1 VCGALFAS
9 ANRLKSYLIRSAE
22 LSQTQLVVLYLQHPF
37 YLSQLFRLHAHHSG
51 ERLVADSQVMH
62 LTREVALFTRI
73 RKRRH
78 DGTEENTYP
87 SITKLTSDGAELR
100 G

>member
-1 VCGALFAS
+1 MNPSARCHLSIAQVC
-9 ANRLKSYLIRSAE
+9 
-22 LSQTQLVVLYLQHPF
+22 LQHLF
-37 YLSQLFRLHAHHSG
+37 YPSQLFRLHTHHSG
-51 ERLVADSQVMH
+51 ERPVADSQVMH
-62 LTREVALFTRI
+62 LTREVVLFTRI

-87 SITKLTSDGAELR
+87 SITKLTPDCAELQ